1 MYRCLA
7 SMMYVILAC
16 QDDDD
21 DNDCDDDNEDEDD
34 DTHLPAT
41 MMMTVLGPMK
51 VEVRRKI

>member
-1 MYRCLA
+1 
-7 SMMYVILAC
+7 MMYVILAC

-21 DNDCDDDNEDEDD
+21 DNDCDDDNEDEDEDD